1 MNILVDICH
10 PAHVHLYRNFIA
22 EMKSRGHYI
31 YVTIR
36 DIPSAK
42 KLLKLYNIRYI
53 DYGTKS
59 DSLLKKSLKQ
69 AKYDWTLRNIIRE
82 LNIDIG
88 IGTSITVAHASK
100 LTKMISFI
108 LDDDDSEVE
117 PLFAKFAHPFCDY
130 LLSPDV
136 LKYERVGSNCI
147 TYPGYHELAYLHPNK
162 FRPDPDVLK
171 ELGVISGEKYFIM
184 RFNAFKA
191 HHDIGVRGFSQEQK
205 RIIVDMFR
213 KHGQVFITS
222 ESVIEKEF
230 EYYQLKI
237 SPEKI
242 FSALYY
248 ATMFIGDSQTMTNEA
263 AVLGTPSVRLNSFVG
278 RISYLKEQERRYK
291 LAFGFKPD
299 EFNKMTE
306 TVKGLLSMDNLNEIW
321 NEKRKKM
328 LKDKID
334 VTEFLVNLVEEYPRS
349 IIRIKKDSDYYQ
361 NFK

>member
-10 PAHVHLYRNFIA
+10 PAHVHLYRNFIIK
-22 EMKSRGHYI
+22 MKSKGHYV

-69 AKYDWTLRNIIRE
+69 IKYDWTLRNIIKD
-82 LNIDIG
+82 LNIDFG

-136 LKYERVGSNCI
+136 LKYERVKSNCI

-162 FRPDPDVLK
+162 FNPDSDVLK
-171 ELGVISGEKYFIM
+171 ELGIRSGEKYFIM

-205 RIIVDMFR
+205 RFILDMFG
-213 KHGQVFITS
+213 KHGKVFITTES
-222 ESVIEKEF
+222 EIEKEF
-230 EYYQLKI
+230 DKHRLNI

-263 AVLGTPSVRLNSFVG
+263 AVLGTPSIRLNSFVG
-278 RISYLKEQERRYK
+278 RISYLKEQEQKYK
-291 LAFGFKPD
+291 LALGFKPE
-299 EFNKMTE
+299 EFNKMTATISE
-306 TVKGLLSMDNLNEIW
+306 LLAMSNLSAIW
-321 NEKRKKM
+321 NERRNKM
-328 LKDKID
+328 LSDKID
-334 VTEFLVNLVEEYPRS
+334 VTEFLVNLIEDYPRS
-349 IIRIKKDSDYYQ
+349 IIRIKKDSDYYL